1 MPRSK
6 SPVLP
11 ISLFDIFLGSGRTI
25 RRPTGPPG
33 FPFLQV
39 PGKTELVRVRRRAS
53 GQKTRGEE
61 PKAASAKGRN
71 KENASSGSKHSSSK
85 KEDAKSSDKKDDN
98 KSSSK
103 KEENKSSSKKDDK
116 KSDSKPSNDK
126 AADAKKAVDEPK
138 TNGDKPQAAAQKPS
152 EPVFTAEEDAKLLL
166 MKTEGKPWPEI
177 AAAVGKTKK
186 QTTRRFGEIKPND
199 WQQQKGQHGIDKA
212 GVVDEK
218 NDAAGKQVA
227 KMDKKD
233 NKVEERKSKLN
244 AKENMKIEK
253 TPPAAILLGG
263 KLDHQHAHAHRH
275 EVRHDHHHDHHIHV
289 HDSHPRHSTHDT
301 PHTRHDSAHNPHHS
315 RSRNRPHKS
324 HHRTAAS
331 IAGSSRTAYTIKTMP
346 SLAEDDLFS
355 FGELQAL
362 SELIGKDMEGMWHR
376 VSAAFFGMTGR
387 RIAAEDIREKF
398 AGLEVE

>member
-11 ISLFDIFLGSGRTI
+11 ISLFDIFLGSGRVI

-33 FPFLQV
+33 V
-39 PGKTELVRVRRRAS
+39 PGKTELVRVRRRVS
-53 GQKTRGEE
+53 GQKTSGEE
-61 PKAASAKGRN
+61 PKAASAKGSN
-71 KENASSGSKHSSSK
+71 KENATSGSVHSSSK
-85 KEDAKSSDKKDDN
+85 KENAKSSDKKDDN
-98 KSSSK
+98 KSTSK
-103 KEENKSSSKKDDK
+103 KEDK

-126 AADAKKAVDEPK
+126 AADAKKVTDEHK
-138 TNGDKPQAAAQKPS
+138 TNGNKPQAAAQKPS

-166 MKTEGKPWPEI
+166 MKTEGKPWAEI
-177 AAAVGKTKK
+177 AAAIGKTKK

-212 GVVDEK
+212 GVAEEK
-218 NDAAGKQVA
+218 NDAAAGKQVA
-227 KMDKKD
+227 KMDKKN
-233 NKVEERKSKLN
+233 NKVEGRKSKSN
-244 AKENMKIEK
+244 AIKSTKAEK
-253 TPPAAILLGG
+253 TPSAAILLGG
-263 KLDHQHAHAHRH
+263 KLEHQHAHAHRH
-275 EVRHDHHHDHHIHV
+275 EVRHDHHVHL
-289 HDSHPRHSTHDT
+289 HDSHLRGTT
-301 PHTRHDSAHNPHHS
+301 QEIPHTRHDSAHIPHHS
-315 RSRNRPHKS
+315 RSRSRPHKS
-324 HHRTAAS
+324 HHRAAAS
-331 IAGSSRTAYTIKTMP
+331 VTPSSRTAYTIKTMP

-398 AGLEVE
+398 ADLETE